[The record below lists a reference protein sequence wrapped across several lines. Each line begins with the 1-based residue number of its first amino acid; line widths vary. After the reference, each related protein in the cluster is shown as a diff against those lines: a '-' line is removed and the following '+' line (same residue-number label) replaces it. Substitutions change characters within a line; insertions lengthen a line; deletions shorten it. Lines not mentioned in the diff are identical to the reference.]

1 MNLDEPNVF
10 IKLTKSKP
18 LELKLFFQSNSCFPL
33 SSDFPIHIF
42 VIVVLFHDALGLT
55 EAGWV
60 NMDLELFTGV
70 PVGIR
75 LKTVAPTSPKILSR
89 K

>member
-18 LELKLFFQSNSCFPL
+18 FELKLFFQNNSCFPF

-42 VIVVLFHDALGLT
+42 VIVVWFHDAFGLT

-60 NMDLELFTGV
+60 NMDLGLFTGV

-75 LKTVAPTSPKILSR
+75 LKTMAPTSPKILSR